1 METVSTILE
10 LAGFA
15 LVIAAAFTVA
25 IPLGLAVAGISCIG
39 IGILL
44 GRAS

>member
-15 LVIAAAFTVA
+15 LLVAAAFTVA
-25 IPLGLAVAGISCIG
+25 VPLGLAVAGVSAIAVG
-39 IGILL
+39 YLL
-44 GRAS
+44 GRSA

>member
-15 LVIAAAFTVA
+15 LVIAAAFVVA
-25 IPLGLAVAGISCIG
+25 IPLGLAVAGIACIG
-39 IGILL
+39 IGVLL
-44 GRAS
+44 GRAA

>member
-15 LVIAAAFTVA
+15 LVIAAAFAVA
-25 IPLGLAVAGISCIG
+25 LPLGLAVAGISCIG
-39 IGILL
+39 VGYLL
-44 GRAS
+44 GRSS